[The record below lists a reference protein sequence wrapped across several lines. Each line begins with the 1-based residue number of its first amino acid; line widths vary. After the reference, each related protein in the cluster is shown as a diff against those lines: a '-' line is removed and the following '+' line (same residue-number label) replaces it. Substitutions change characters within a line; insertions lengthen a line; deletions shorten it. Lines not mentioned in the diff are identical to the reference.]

1 VDADGSTVELPSHDE
16 RRTVTPIKREGRT
29 VAIVVHDEA
38 LQTDPALLRAA
49 GAAAGLALENERL
62 TAEVRAR
69 LDAIRSSR
77 ARLVEA
83 ADAER
88 VRIERM
94 LHDGAQQ
101 RLVAL
106 AIRIRS
112 MAGGTPDPAIRERLD
127 TLGTELDDA
136 LGELR
141 ELARGIHPAVLVQA
155 GLGAALASL
164 AQRSPV
170 RVVLHVPDLR
180 FPPAVESTAYY
191 VAAEALTNV
200 ARHARATLVT
210 ISVWTN
216 GNTFGMAVLDDGVG
230 GANPRH
236 GSGLA
241 GLEDRVAATSGS
253 LRVQAGPEGG
263 TLVEVSLP
271 LGREMANKV
280 VP

>member
-1 VDADGSTVELPSHDE
+1 M
-16 RRTVTPIKREGRT
+16 TPIQRDGHA

-38 LQTDPALLRAA
+38 LQTDPSLLRAA

-69 LDAIRSSR
+69 LDAVRSSR

-112 MAGGTPDPAIRERLD
+112 MAGGTQDPATRQRLD
-127 TLGTELDDA
+127 ALGSELDDA

-155 GLGAALASL
+155 GLGAALAAL
-164 AQRSPV
+164 AQRSPIP
-170 RVVLHVPDLR
+170 VVLDVPELR

-191 VAAEALTNV
+191 VAAEALTNA

-210 ISVWTN
+210 ISVRTT
-216 GNTFGMAVLDDGVG
+216 GDTLGMRVLDDGVG
-230 GANPRH
+230 GADPRQ

-241 GLEDRVAATSGS
+241 GLADRVAAMSGS
-253 LRVQAGPEGG
+253 LQVQAGPEGG

-271 LGREMANKV
+271 IGREMVNKV
-280 VP
+280 LP